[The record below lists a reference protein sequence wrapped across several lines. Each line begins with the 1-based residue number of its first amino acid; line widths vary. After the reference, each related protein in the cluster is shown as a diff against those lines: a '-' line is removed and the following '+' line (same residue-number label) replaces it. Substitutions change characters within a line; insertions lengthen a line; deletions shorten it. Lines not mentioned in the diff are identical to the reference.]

1 VERPAWTP
9 EDISLDQPSQAR
21 IYDYLLGGAYNSAA
35 DREIARQICKA
46 MPDVATVARANRAFL
61 YRTVRF
67 LVDTGIRQFLDLGSG
82 VPTMGNV
89 HEIAQR
95 AAPEARVVYV
105 DVDPVAVAQSRA
117 LLAGDDQADVVHAD
131 LRDPDRILGSEQARR
146 LLDFDQPVGL
156 LMVAILQ
163 VIPDA
168 DDPAGVV
175 ARFSDRVTAG
185 SHLVIAHPSADSRP
199 DEVGRVRE
207 EILARMPT
215 TMTPRT
221 HQQISRFFAGF
232 DLVEPGLVWVA
243 QWRPEPGEEFAE
255 HPERSINYGG
265 VGRKA

>member
-1 VERPAWTP
+1 VERPTWAP

-35 DREIARQICKA
+35 DRETAKQMIKE
-46 MPDVATVARANRAFL
+46 MPDLVTVARANRAFL
-61 YRTVRF
+61 YRAVRF
-67 LVDTGIRQFLDLGSG
+67 LVDAGIRQFLDIGSG

-89 HEIAQR
+89 HEVAR
-95 AAPEARVVYV
+95 RVAPQARVVYV
-105 DVDPVAVAQSRA
+105 DIDPVAVAQSQA

-131 LRDPDRILGSEQARR
+131 LREPDRILGSEQARR

-156 LMVAILQ
+156 LMLAILQ
-163 VIPDA
+163 SIPDA

-175 ARFSDRVTAG
+175 ARYSDRVTAG

-199 DEVGRVRE
+199 DEIGRVRE
-207 EILARMPT
+207 IVARMPN

-232 DLVEPGLVWVA
+232 DLVEPGLVWVP
-243 QWRPEPGEEFAE
+243 QWRPEPGEEFEA
-255 HPERSINYGG
+255 HPERSVSYGG
-265 VGRKA
+265 VGRKP

>member
-1 VERPAWTP
+1 
-9 EDISLDQPSQAR
+9 
-21 IYDYLLGGAYNSAA
+21 
-35 DREIARQICKA
+35 
-46 MPDVATVARANRAFL
+46 
-61 YRTVRF
+61 
-67 LVDTGIRQFLDLGSG
+67 
-82 VPTMGNV
+82 
-89 HEIAQR
+89 
-95 AAPEARVVYV
+95 
-105 DVDPVAVAQSRA
+105 VAQSRA

-131 LRDPDRILGSEQARR
+131 LREPDRILGSKQAKR

-168 DDPAGVV
+168 DDPTGVV
-175 ARFSDRVTAG
+175 ARFRDRVTAG
-185 SHLVIAHPSADSRP
+185 SHLVIAHPTADNRS
-199 DEVGRVRE
+199 DELGRVRE
-207 EILARMPT
+207 IVARMPA

-243 QWRPEPGEEFAE
+243 QWRAEPGDEFEE